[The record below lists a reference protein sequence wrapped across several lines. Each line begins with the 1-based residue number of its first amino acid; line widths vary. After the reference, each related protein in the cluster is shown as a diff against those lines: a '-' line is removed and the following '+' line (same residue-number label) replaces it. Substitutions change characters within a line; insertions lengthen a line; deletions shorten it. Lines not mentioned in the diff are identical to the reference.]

1 MANKHVLNPCTN
13 SGMKPDEADI
23 TINAKGTKKALC
35 RACNRV
41 ETVNKKNGLFRKHKA
56 A

>member
-1 MANKHVLNPCTN
+1 MANKHVTNPCSN
-13 SGMKPDEADI
+13 SSMKPAGEVI
-23 TINAKGTKKALC
+23 TTPKGTKKALC
-35 RACNRV
+35 HVCARV